1 MGEMTDVGHVRS
13 CLCCLQ
19 RTEHPLASALA
30 HREGGQ
36 KRMRGWFL
44 SLIVIILAVMTLC
57 WWVAPHG
64 YGLERL
70 ALTGCTIALA

>member
-1 MGEMTDVGHVRS
+1 
-13 CLCCLQ
+13 
-19 RTEHPLASALA
+19 
-30 HREGGQ
+30 
-36 KRMRGWFL
+36 MRGWFL